1 MISALFRLLIV
12 VVLVVAALAF
22 FLGYRWSDEATVARE
37 TREEPAVGTTG
48 EREPIDTDAAR
59 ERGARVGETVAGAI
73 NEASDRAAAA
83 TAGAREVLSD
93 AGMTSK
99 IKSKMALDDLVR
111 ARSIDVDTV
120 DGVVTLRGT
129 VSSEQERQRAV
140 RLATETAGV
149 KSVNDQLRVAR

>member
-1 MISALFRLLIV
+1 MIAALFRLLLV
-12 VVLVVAALAF
+12 VVVVVAALAF

-37 TREEPAVGTTG
+37 TREPAIGTTG

-83 TAGAREVLSD
+83 TAEAREALSD
-93 AGMTSK
+93 ASLTSK
-99 IKSKMALDDLVR
+99 IKSKMALDELVR
-111 ARSIDVDTV
+111 ARGIDVDTV

-149 KSVNDQLRVAR
+149 KSVSDQLRVGG